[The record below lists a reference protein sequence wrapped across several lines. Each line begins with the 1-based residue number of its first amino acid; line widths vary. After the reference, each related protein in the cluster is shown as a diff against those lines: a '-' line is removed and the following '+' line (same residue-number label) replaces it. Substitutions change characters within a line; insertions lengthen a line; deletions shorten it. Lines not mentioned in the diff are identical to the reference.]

1 MLWKFTLVDKDQWVG
16 VEIIHI
22 QELLGT
28 KIAHNAIQ
36 KVFELFLAIHAK
48 MTEKSWNKY
57 GSFTLSYKQQKIR
70 SIIALSDQIYCV

>member
-36 KVFELFLAIHAK
+36 KVFELFLAIQAK
-48 MTEKSWNKY
+48 MTEKS
-57 GSFTLSYKQQKIR
+57 
-70 SIIALSDQIYCV
+70 

>member
-16 VEIIHI
+16 VAIIHI

-48 MTEKSWNKY
+48 MTEKS
-57 GSFTLSYKQQKIR
+57 
-70 SIIALSDQIYCV
+70 